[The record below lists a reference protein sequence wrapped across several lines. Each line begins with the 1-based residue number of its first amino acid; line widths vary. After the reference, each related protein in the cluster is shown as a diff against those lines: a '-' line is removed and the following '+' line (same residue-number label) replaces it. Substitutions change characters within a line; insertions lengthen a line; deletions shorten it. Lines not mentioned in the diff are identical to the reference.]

1 MNSILHEDKPHYDI
15 GMKAIMALPLLLVFV
30 GVFLTSDPDEAI
42 GMFATAALMIAIYWA
57 VFPRRYRILDSK
69 VRIVLGGPL
78 GFNIPF
84 DTIEIARQPKGMAI
98 GINFATSF
106 SSKNAVE
113 IVRKGKLNV
122 NITPGN
128 RELFLENM
136 DRALE
141 SWRNQE

>member
-1 MNSILHEDKPHYDI
+1 MDSILYEDKPHYDV
-15 GMKAIMALPLLLVFV
+15 GMKAIMALPLLFV
-30 GVFLTSDPDEAI
+30 IIGMFFVESNEAI
-42 GMFATAALMIAIYWA
+42 VMFATAALIAAIYWA
-57 VFPRRYRILDSK
+57 VFPRRYRILSSK
-69 VRIVLGGPL
+69 VRIVLGGPF

-84 DTIEIARQPKGMAI
+84 DTIETAIQPKGMAI

-106 SSKNAVE
+106 SSKNAVV
-113 IVRKGKLNV
+113 IVRKSKLNV

-141 SWRNQE
+141 SWRNQK